1 MFKGVR
7 EFSEVYRKKSLLS
20 RHKVIIL
27 KLYNNTNIKGSK
39 IMFKYIKNKELRN
52 LLKKDFVSD
61 IVKKDKINE
70 YVDDEYEIFIR

>member
-1 MFKGVR
+1 
-7 EFSEVYRKKSLLS
+7 
-20 RHKVIIL
+20 
-27 KLYNNTNIKGSK
+27 
-39 IMFKYIKNKELRN
+39 MFKYIKNKELRN